1 MHARVLERPTSSVVE
16 FFSFSTL
23 PCAAKIMDPDW
34 VSADDGLDE
43 LTLINVKVSIVT
55 TVNAIGALL
64 AWYS

>member
-1 MHARVLERPTSSVVE
+1 MITFVT
-16 FFSFSTL
+16 FSAL
-23 PCAAKIMDPDW
+23 PCAARILDPDW

-55 TVNAIGALL
+55 TINAVGALL